1 MGNLAF
7 PNSWT
12 ECCLVSLNDE
22 EGDLVSLNELKIT
35 WFDGEM
41 ATETIDHSHE
51 D

>member
-12 ECCLVSLNDE
+12 ECGLVSLNDE

-35 WFDGEM
+35 WFDVEM
-41 ATETIDHSHE
+41 ETETIDHAHE